1 MNIKKYFLSL
11 AAGMALFA
19 TGCDKL
25 SDFGDTNVNPNGIPD
40 PIPAALF
47 TNVSAGIP
55 GYAGIATPGY
65 YAQLFSETQYTDAS
79 LYSVVQ
85 FNFSGTYSGHL
96 YDLQNIINGNTSN
109 NLTQAARIMQQYI
122 FWTMT
127 DRVGDIP
134 YSEALKGSEIQN
146 PKYDTQ
152 EEVYK
157 GMIATLKDAAS
168 KFDNTSLISGD
179 ISNYKGDPE
188 SWRRLANTMRM
199 LMAQQ
204 LSKKF
209 PGPTGY
215 AATEF
220 KAALADGVIDENSEN
235 WSYAFPGGN
244 LSNPW
249 YNTYNG
255 RRDVAQSKTMTDI
268 MVSLADKRQA
278 AYGADVNG
286 NYTEKGVPYGLARAK
301 AEAFT
306 SANPDWAYVLAPR
319 FRQQTSTVTVI
330 PAAAATLARAE
341 AADCGWTNENA
352 AQLYEQ
358 GIRLS
363 HEQWGVAAPTAA
375 YFAQSSVALGATG
388 NCANL
393 KKIATQRWIAVYPDG
408 LQAWNVWRRTGFP
421 ELTPAP
427 DAVNDGKQIPR
438 RYTYSPALYSSNAE
452 GIALAVDRLPGGDKI
467 SSRVWWDQ

>member
-1 MNIKKYFLSL
+1 MNIKTYIFSI
-11 AAGMALFA
+11 AAGFALFA

-25 SDFGDTNVNPNGIPD
+25 SDFGDTNVNPNGIPEA
-40 PIPAALF
+40 IPAALF
-47 TNVSAGIP
+47 TNASSSIP
-55 GYAGIATPGY
+55 GLAAIATPAY

-79 LYSVVQ
+79 RYSTVQ
-85 FNFSGTYSGHL
+85 FNFSGTYSGIL
-96 YDLQNIINGNTSN
+96 YDLQNIININSSN
-109 NLTQAARIMQQYI
+109 NLSQAAKIMQQYVY
-122 FWTMT
+122 WTMT

-157 GMIATLKDAAS
+157 GMIQALKDAAAS
-168 KFDNTSLISGD
+168 FDNTSLISGD
-179 ISNYKGDPE
+179 VSNYSGNPE
-188 SWRRLANTMRM
+188 DWKRLANTLRL

-204 LSKKF
+204 LSKRY
-209 PGPTGY
+209 PDPSGY

-235 WSYAFPGGN
+235 WAYAFPGGN

-255 RRDVAQSKTMTDI
+255 RRDIAQSKTMTDI
-268 MVSLADKRQA
+268 MVDLDDNRQA
-278 AYGADVNG
+278 SYASDAQGR
-286 NYTEKGVPYGLARAK
+286 YTEIGVPYGLVRAD

-306 SANPDWAYVLAPR
+306 SANPNWAYVLNAR

-330 PAAAATLARAE
+330 PAAVVALARAE
-341 AADCGWTNENA
+341 AADCGWTNEDVKTM
-352 AQLYEQ
+352 YEQ

-363 HEQWGVAAPTAA
+363 HEQWEVPAPSAA
-375 YFAQSSVALGATG
+375 YLAQSRVALGATG
-388 NCANL
+388 NCNNL
-393 KKIATQRWIAVYPDG
+393 QKIATQRWIAVYPDG
-408 LQAWNVWRRTGFP
+408 LQAWNLWRRTGYP

-427 DAVNDGKQIPR
+427 GAAAGTPIPR

-452 GIALAVDRLPGGDKI
+452 GIAAAVDRLPGGEDI
-467 SSRVWWDQ
+467 MDARIWWDQ